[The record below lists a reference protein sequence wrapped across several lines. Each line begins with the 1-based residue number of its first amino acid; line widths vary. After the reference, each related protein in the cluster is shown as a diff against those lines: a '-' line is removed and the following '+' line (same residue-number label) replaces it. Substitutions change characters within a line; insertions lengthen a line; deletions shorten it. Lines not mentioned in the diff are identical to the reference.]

1 MIVIHYKPICSYH
14 LNQLIL
20 LMEQDALILI
30 VFVLLA
36 FPDDGP
42 RIEGLRPLYSVGEF
56 LEANCTAKMTFPLA
70 QVTWFINNLEVS
82 TNIILHNT

>member
-1 MIVIHYKPICSYH
+1 MFCV
-14 LNQLIL
+14 
-20 LMEQDALILI
+20 
-30 VFVLLA
+30 A

-70 QVTWFINNLEVS
+70 QVTWFINNLEVGTDS
-82 TNIILHNT
+82 F